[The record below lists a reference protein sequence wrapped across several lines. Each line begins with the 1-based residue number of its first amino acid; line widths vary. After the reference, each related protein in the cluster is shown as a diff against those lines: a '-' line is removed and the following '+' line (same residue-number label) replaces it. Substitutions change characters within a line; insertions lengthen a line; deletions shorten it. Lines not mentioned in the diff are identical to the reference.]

1 MKNLL
6 LIAVLL
12 FSTHIITVYPFIALF
27 YLFDNLGYT
36 YIVNI
41 IGQYF
46 NLIDAIAVTKIFDL
60 SLIFI
65 FDIITRIF
73 IIFYFYLKVENK
85 YFKNITNW
93 EIKYCENK

>member
-12 FSTHIITVYPFIALF
+12 FSTNIITVYPFIILF
-27 YLFDNLGYT
+27 YLFDSLGYA
-36 YIVNI
+36 YVVNI

-46 NLIDAIAVTKIFDL
+46 NLIDAIAITKIFDL

-65 FDIITRIF
+65 FDMITRIF
-73 IIFYFYLKVENK
+73 IVFYFYLKAENK
-85 YFKNITNW
+85 YFKNITDW
-93 EIKYCENK
+93 EVKYCENK

>member
-12 FSTHIITVYPFIALF
+12 FSTNIITVYPFIILF

-36 YIVNI
+36 YVVNI

-46 NLIDAIAVTKIFDL
+46 NLIDAIAITKIFDL

-85 YFKNITNW
+85 YFKNITD
-93 EIKYCENK
+93 